1 MYDFFFVFQWL
12 ASNDTKS
19 TIKSLQRL
27 FKNLFSHW
35 ISILTYIYEMRNFEF
50 IGV

>member
-27 FKNLFSHW
+27 FKK
-35 ISILTYIYEMRNFEF
+35 SILTLDINSYSHL
-50 IGV
+50 